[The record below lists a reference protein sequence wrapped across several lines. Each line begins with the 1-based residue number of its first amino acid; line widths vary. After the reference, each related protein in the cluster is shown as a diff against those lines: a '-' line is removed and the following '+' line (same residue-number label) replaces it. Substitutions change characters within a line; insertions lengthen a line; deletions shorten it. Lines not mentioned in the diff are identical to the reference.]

1 MKVID
6 FPREKIIRTLNIET
20 KEGDKF
26 YQNKINQS
34 LRDISYSII
43 RGIDEGEF
51 NQDIVFNSFL
61 TPNIRIIFA
70 TIGIEQDIKNK
81 TNKENEKD

>member
-6 FPREKIIRTLNIET
+6 FPKDKIIRTLNIET
-20 KEGDKF
+20 KEGDTF
-26 YQNKINQS
+26 YQDKITQS

-51 NQDIVFNSFL
+51 NQDISFDNFL
-61 TPNIRIIFA
+61 TPDIRIIFE

-81 TNKENEKD
+81 